1 MEDRREKGIL
11 VIPAEKDEEEVE
23 EFKALFASA
32 GGVTKG
38 IIRQKIRNCGAPTFL
53 GKGKFEEL
61 KSMVEE
67 GVDVVIFDA
76 FLKPSQFAF
85 ISENLNVKVLDRA
98 GLILDIFAQR
108 AKSEMAKLQVELA
121 QLIYLLPRLRGKG
134 VDLSRLGGGIGTRG
148 PGEKKLETDKRRIKE
163 RIKVIKRKLEELRKT
178 RELHR
183 EGRRKRLIPVVSLV
197 GYTNAGKS
205 TLFNALT
212 KERRDTGD
220 KLFLTLDTKF
230 SSTHGGFIL
239 VDTVGFIKDLPPFLI
254 KAFAGTLEEIRES
267 ALILKV
273 VDASDRR
280 MAEKLEVVDEVLRE
294 IGADTIPSI
303 IVLNKADLLSEEEKI
318 RLSWRMKNG
327 GEYIFVSALYS
338 EGLSELKER
347 IREKIWTSPVMAKS
361 YYF

>member
-1 MEDRREKGIL
+1 MKRQPKGIL

-32 GGVTKG
+32 GGLTKG
-38 IIRQKIRNCGAPTFL
+38 IIRQKIRDMGAPTFL
-53 GKGKFEEL
+53 GKGKFDEL
-61 KSMVEE
+61 KSMVGNE
-67 GVDVVIFDA
+67 VDVVLFDA

-134 VDLSRLGGGIGTRG
+134 TELSRLGGGIGTRG
-148 PGEKKLETDKRRIKE
+148 PGEKKLETDRRRIKE
-163 RIKVIKRKLEELRKT
+163 RIKVIKRKLEDIKKT

-183 EGRRKRLIPVVSLV
+183 EARKRRSIPVVSLV

-230 SSTHGGFIL
+230 SSTQGEFIL
-239 VDTVGFIKDLPPFLI
+239 LDTVGFIKDLPPFLI

-267 ALILKV
+267 SLILKV
-273 VDASDRR
+273 VDASDHR
-280 MAEKLEVVDEVLRE
+280 MNEKLEVIDIVLRE
-294 IGADTIPSI
+294 IGADAIPSI
-303 IVLNKADLLSEEEKI
+303 VVLNKSDLLSDEEKI
-318 RLSWRMKNG
+318 QLNWRMKNVG
-327 GEYIFVSALYS
+327 DCIFVSALRS
-338 EGLSELKER
+338 EGLSDLKE
-347 IREKIWTSPVMAKS
+347 KIKDKLWENLSPQKQFC
-361 YYF
+361 Y